1 MINIEERSISA
12 GSRGEK
18 LHHES
23 PTALREGL
31 VKDFPEIIVL
41 CSDAYLAAVLG
52 VPNRTFEYARDE
64 KIRKALAWRRS
75 FGVDALRSR
84 FRYDM
89 EEGVLKLIPADES
102 GSANPFEPSPALLIL
117 AKSRALRILPERGQ
131 DGRVVLL
138 AETQLVK
145 WREVTTE
152 AFLQH
157 HVLVLEAAFDVI
169 RNTPG
174 ASPESI
180 TLLVDASGPLQAPP
194 IAALQGMATL
204 LQRAYPDRIHKI
216 CVGPV
221 NFVVRSL
228 YHMLAHL
235 LSKTSRD
242 KITLVGVLPT
252 LPSLRPRSPSDA
264 KSASCSIANQ
274 AKTRHDSELSKQSPP
289 VIRGSDSEIT
299 GSPPQP
305 CLFGNVDR
313 STTMDDG
320 GKVEWVLSAQDGRA
334 PLVGKDDKIF
344 SSEEFDVMQLPST
357 TVRAEPASPP
367 FSFIFSC
374 CY

>member
-242 KITLVGVLPT
+242 KITLVGVCPT
-252 LPSLRPRSPSDA
+252 LASLRQRSPSDA
-264 KSASCSIANQ
+264 KSASSSLANQ
-274 AKTRHDSELSKQSPP
+274 AKIRHDTELSTKSPP
-289 VIRGSDSEIT
+289 GNRASDSEILGT
-299 GSPPQP
+299 G
-305 CLFGNVDR
+305 GR
-313 STTMDDG
+313 S
-320 GKVEWVLSAQDGRA
+320 ENGRT
-334 PLVGKDDKIF
+334 PLVGKDGKSKNRF
-344 SSEEFDVMQLPST
+344 LSCEEVDVMQLPST
-357 TVRAEPASPP
+357 MIREEPAWSP
-367 FSFIFSC
+367 FSFKFSC
-374 CY
+374 CYLRSDD

>member
-1 MINIEERSISA
+1 MITVDEGSTSS
-12 GSRGEK
+12 SRGEK

-23 PTALREGL
+23 PSALRAGL
-31 VKDFPEIIVL
+31 VKDFPEITLL
-41 CSDAYLAAVLG
+41 CSDAYLTAVLG

-64 KIRKALAWRRS
+64 KIGKALAWRRT
-75 FGVDALRSR
+75 FNVEALRSR

-89 EEGVLKLIPADES
+89 EEGVLNLIPADES
-102 GSANPFEPSPALLIL
+102 GRANSFEPSPALLKL
-117 AKSRALRILPERGQ
+117 AKSRALRILPERGE

-145 WREVTTE
+145 WREVTAE

-157 HVLVLEAAFDVI
+157 HVLVLEAAFDMI
-169 RNTPG
+169 RNTSG
-174 ASPESI
+174 GSPESI
-180 TLLVDASGPLQAPP
+180 IVLVDASGPLQAPP
-194 IAALQGMATL
+194 VAALQGMAML

-216 CVGPV
+216 CLGPV

-228 YHMLAHL
+228 YNVVTHL

-252 LPSLRPRSPSDA
+252 LPILRPRSPSDA
-264 KSASCSIANQ
+264 KSASCSIAHQ
-274 AKTRHDSELSKQSPP
+274 AKTRHDSELSTQSPP
-289 VIRGSDSEIT
+289 FVRGSDSEIT
-299 GSPPQP
+299 VSPPQP
-305 CLFGNVDR
+305 CIFGDVDR
-313 STTMDDG
+313 STTIDDG
-320 GKVEWVLSAQDGRA
+320 GKVDRVLSAEDGRT
-334 PLVGKDDKIF
+334 PFVGNDDKSF
-344 SSEEFDVMQLPST
+344 GCEEFDVMQLPST